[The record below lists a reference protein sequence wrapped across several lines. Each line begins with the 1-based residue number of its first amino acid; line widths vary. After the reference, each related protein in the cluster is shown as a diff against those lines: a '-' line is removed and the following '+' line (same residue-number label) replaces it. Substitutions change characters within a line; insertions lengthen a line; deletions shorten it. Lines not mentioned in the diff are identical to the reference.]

1 MSAIST
7 VKDKYLFAAVSFIFW
22 FSQFIYVPIL
32 SPYMEGLGGKYA
44 FIGVVLSSYGL
55 MQLLC
60 RLPLGIFSD
69 FVKMRKPFVILGMI
83 ASMSSC
89 LLFSLTDSLIGVFI
103 SRCLAGLA
111 AATWVAFTILYSSYF
126 EREKTT
132 RAMNII
138 SFIVVLAQ
146 LLGMSLSGYIVSE
159 LGWHAPFW
167 IGTILSV
174 IGAILSLFIY
184 EPKENVKRSP
194 IKLKELMSVIKE
206 PSLLKISLLSILAH
220 SIIFTTM
227 FGFTPAYA
235 LSAGFK
241 ESELSLIVF
250 SFMIPHAAAPLIM
263 EKLFVWRFGKWS
275 ILKAAFFLATFF
287 TCMIPMTENKLLLCI
302 IQSVNGF
309 SLGLVF
315 PLMLGMSIE
324 RIAAEKR
331 ATAMGGYQALY
342 ALGIFGGPFA
352 AGILNSWTGLKAGFF
367 FAAALGLTATAFA
380 AAWDKK
386 EASYKVFKAK

>member
-1 MSAIST
+1 
-7 VKDKYLFAAVSFIFW
+7 
-22 FSQFIYVPIL
+22 
-32 SPYMEGLGGKYA
+32 
-44 FIGVVLSSYGL
+44 
-55 MQLLC
+55 
-60 RLPLGIFSD
+60 
-69 FVKMRKPFVILGMI
+69 
-83 ASMSSC
+83 
-89 LLFSLTDSLIGVFI
+89 
-103 SRCLAGLA
+103 
-111 AATWVAFTILYSSYF
+111 
-126 EREKTT
+126 
-132 RAMNII
+132 
-138 SFIVVLAQ
+138 
-146 LLGMSLSGYIVSE
+146 
-159 LGWHAPFW
+159 
-167 IGTILSV
+167 
-174 IGAILSLFIY
+174 
-184 EPKENVKRSP
+184 
-194 IKLKELMSVIKE
+194 MSVIKE

-275 ILKAAFFLATFF
+275 ILKAAFFLAAFF

-324 RIAAEKR
+324 RIDAEKR

-342 ALGIFGGPFA
+342 ALGIFGGPFV
-352 AGILNSWTGLKAGFF
+352 AGILNSWMGLKAGFF
-367 FAAALGLTATAFA
+367 FAAALGLTATVFA

-386 EASYKVFKAK
+386 EASYKVFNAK